1 MEINELYDI
10 FQKCGKVTTDSRK
23 VAGGELFFAL
33 KGENF
38 DGNLYAVKALE
49 AGAAY
54 AVVDIDSEAVAAADV
69 YPDTEGRS
77 RIIPVPDTLEALQ
90 ALARHH
96 RENVRSPRLPVI
108 GITGTNGKT
117 TTKELIRTVL
127 AAKFNVKATEGNL
140 NNDIGVPLTLLS
152 IGPETEIAVV
162 EMGAS
167 HPDDIEKLVK
177 VCEPDCGIVTNAGKA
192 HLQGFGSFEGVKKA
206 KGALYAWLA
215 SSSGPAFVNADDGI
229 LLSMVERYPGLK
241 TEFFGLEREGARI
254 IAPAADEPFV
264 SILLGSGR
272 LLRTSLVGSY
282 NAANIMAA
290 LCIGRHFGVSEES
303 ACKAVSEYVP
313 SNSRSQML
321 RKESN
326 VLVVDA
332 YNANP
337 SSMKAALDNFAVM
350 NARCKV
356 AMLGDMRELGQDSVA
371 EHIAVLRQALD
382 SGLHTVY
389 IVGDEFRKAL
399 SEVSLPAGADVRWYP
414 DSETLAK
421 EIESRPIENSLVLV
435 KGSRG
440 IRMEKV
446 IPAIR

>member
-1 MEINELYDI
+1 
-10 FQKCGKVTTDSRK
+10 
-23 VAGGELFFAL
+23 
-33 KGENF
+33 
-38 DGNLYAVKALE
+38 
-49 AGAAY
+49 
-54 AVVDIDSEAVAAADV
+54 
-69 YPDTEGRS
+69 
-77 RIIPVPDTLEALQ
+77 
-90 ALARHH
+90 
-96 RENVRSPRLPVI
+96 
-108 GITGTNGKT
+108 
-117 TTKELIRTVL
+117 
-127 AAKFNVKATEGNL
+127 
-140 NNDIGVPLTLLS
+140 
-152 IGPETEIAVV
+152 
-162 EMGAS
+162 
-167 HPDDIEKLVK
+167 
-177 VCEPDCGIVTNAGKA
+177 
-192 HLQGFGSFEGVKKA
+192 
-206 KGALYAWLA
+206 
-215 SSSGPAFVNADDGI
+215 
-229 LLSMVERYPGLK
+229 
-241 TEFFGLEREGARI
+241 
-254 IAPAADEPFV
+254 
-264 SILLGSGR
+264 
-272 LLRTSLVGSY
+272 
-282 NAANIMAA
+282 
-290 LCIGRHFGVSEES
+290 
-303 ACKAVSEYVP
+303 
-313 SNSRSQML
+313 RSQML